1 MAFTI
6 TAEINTANLEMLQL
20 INSYFNNIGRIIEVK
35 QSNIYRLEFKG
46 FKNCSLIKKHF
57 DNYPLMT
64 YKLVYFKVWS
74 KILNIVISKNHL
86 NFPYLLNIVALKSQ
100 FKKGLSP
107 LLKESFPELST
118 ITNTN

>member
-46 FKNCSLIKKHF
+46 FKNCSLIKKTF
-57 DNYPLMT
+57 
-64 YKLVYFKVWS
+64 
-74 KILNIVISKNHL
+74 
-86 NFPYLLNIVALKSQ
+86 
-100 FKKGLSP
+100 
-107 LLKESFPELST
+107 
-118 ITNTN
+118 